1 MIDLVKELRK
11 INLKHKI
18 DENIKLKIIDNEGKV
33 FKAPFYGCTQALDN
47 EPEIASIE
55 LKMDGYILSL
65 YENEIK
71 SIEVI

>member
-1 MIDLVKELRK
+1 MIDLVKELRT
-11 INLKHKI
+11 INSKYNLN
-18 DENIKLKIIDNEGKV
+18 ENLKLKIITNDDKV